1 MHFPYSIFQ
10 KKSKFVAQRESRK
23 SPLRSFSLC
32 EGYMIRG
39 ALSKNINAKFTK
51 ASLLG
56 SKPVNTP
63 MDPNVQLKGVDDVD
77 FADTRS
83 PKQVHWDA
91 VCHFLTYLKGTVGV
105 DILYKKHTEL
115 DIFNSS
121 DAH

>member
-1 MHFPYSIFQ
+1 M
-10 KKSKFVAQRESRK
+10 
-23 SPLRSFSLC
+23 
-32 EGYMIRG
+32 
-39 ALSKNINAKFTK
+39 
-51 ASLLG
+51 LG

-77 FADTRS
+77 FADTRRYRSLVGKLIYLTMTCPDITFVVSVVWQYMKS